1 MSFPKSTLYA
11 LWLEDVH
18 AIFRIPQGQTFC
30 PATPPVSPG
39 TGLLS
44 CSPGTGF
51 LSGSCD
57 CLAPDPLPQITC
69 RIHHLGERITPAPHL
84 LPNLTRTTMHTH
96 PQPPPRL
103 QPFQLPTPFLPIGT
117 LALGVLLAFAPFTT
131 FSAPSTPP
139 DAPSSK
145 HPHVEILFNGKDLS
159 GWQGKPGEWY
169 VEDGAIT
176 SQSTE
181 AHPCL
186 KHHYLVWTGGQ
197 PADFDLDF
205 EYRVVGGNSG
215 VQFRSRILPDWDM
228 SGYQADIEAG
238 PEWTGALF
246 EHQRGGIALR
256 GQKVIIAPS
265 GHRSVT
271 NFAHPADLLQVIRS
285 NDWNHYRILAR
296 GPEIQ
301 LFINNTLTAHAI
313 DHQTNQAAAQGH
325 IGLQMHPGPP
335 MKVQFRN
342 LRLRHLP
349 PAQPTAPV
357 PSPFNGDAANNTS
370 SSHLLPVIWPEHPRL
385 IATQTDWQSLPYNA
399 ARDPDLRSFIDGILR
414 EARKSLDAPTPLRQ
428 MEGRRLLGV
437 SRETLRR
444 ILLTAFAYRYTGEPA
459 FLDRARID
467 LLAVA
472 RFEDWNPSH
481 FLDVAEMATGVALGY
496 DWLYHDLTPDERQE
510 LRNAL
515 VTKALLHAQ
524 QGHPSF
530 RSHNNWNQ
538 VCIGG
543 LVLAALAIGDEE
555 PELTE
560 TVLTTARTHTDRG
573 LAAYQPHGI
582 YPEGPSY
589 WEYGTTYTVLL
600 IAALRSVT
608 SDDWNLPN
616 APGLLASLPWIVH
629 MTGPTGTFYN
639 FADSGTRAGLSPA
652 QFFLSRELRQ
662 PSLLHFQR
670 REARRFAVRG
680 GSERFAPLV
689 AFWWP
694 QPEHPITPLP
704 RHWSGSGLQPVAAWR
719 TDWEDPHSLYVA
731 IKGGGARANHAHM
744 DGGSFV
750 LEAGGVRWAEDLGLQ
765 SYHSLESAGVQLW
778 AMHQDSPRW
787 SVFRLGPFAHN
798 TLTLNDQLHDASG
811 MATFTDIHPRGA
823 HLDLTPIFLPGQV
836 TSATRSIS
844 IRSRRVLLEDN
855 LIGAA
860 PGASLRWAMTTR
872 ADILLDGHRATLR
885 LGDQSMLVRIQG
897 ALPEIL
903 DISAPVRPFDA
914 PNPGYR
920 LLVARAQADI
930 HGAARIRVH
939 LGPVEAKVSRN

>member
-1 MSFPKSTLYA
+1 MGA
-11 LWLEDVH
+11 
-18 AIFRIPQGQTFC
+18 
-30 PATPPVSPG
+30 
-39 TGLLS
+39 
-44 CSPGTGF
+44 
-51 LSGSCD
+51 
-57 CLAPDPLPQITC
+57 
-69 RIHHLGERITPAPHL
+69 
-84 LPNLTRTTMHTH
+84 
-96 PQPPPRL
+96 
-103 QPFQLPTPFLPIGT
+103 
-117 LALGVLLAFAPFTT
+117 LALGALFAFAPFTI
-131 FSAPSTPP
+131 FSAPSTHS
-139 DAPSSK
+139 DAPTSHDRK
-145 HPHVEILFNGKDLS
+145 VEILFNGKDLS

-186 KHHYLVWTGGQ
+186 KHHYLVWTGGE

-228 SGYQADIEAG
+228 SGYQADLESG

-256 GQKVIIAPS
+256 GQKVIINPS
-265 GHRSVT
+265 GQRQVT
-271 NFAHPADLLQVIRS
+271 PFSNPADLLQVIRS

-335 MKVQFRN
+335 MKIQFRN

-349 PAQPTAPV
+349 PSQQPSPV
-357 PSPFNGDAANNTS
+357 PPASAEDASMNPS
-370 SSHLLPVIWPEHPRL
+370 SSPLIPLVWPEHPRL
-385 IATQTDWQSLPYNA
+385 IATQTDWQALPHKA
-399 ARDPDLRSFIDGILR
+399 ASDPELSTFIHAILR
-414 EARKSLDAPTPLRQ
+414 EARKSIDAPTPLRQ

-444 ILLTAFAYRYTGEPA
+444 ILLSAFAYRYTGEPA

-496 DWLYHDLTPDERQE
+496 DWLYHDLTPGERQE
-510 LRNAL
+510 LHQAL
-515 VTKALLHAQ
+515 VNKALLHAQ

-530 RSHNNWNQ
+530 RSLNNWNQ

-543 LVLAALAIGDEE
+543 LTIAALAIGDQE
-555 PELTE
+555 PDLARNILTA
-560 TVLTTARTHTDRG
+560 ARAHTDRG
-573 LAAYQPHGI
+573 LAVYQPDGI

-608 SDDWNLPN
+608 GDDWNLP
-616 APGLLASLPWIVH
+616 ASPGLLASLPWMVH
-629 MTGPTGTFYN
+629 MTGPTGAFYN
-639 FADSGTRAGLSPA
+639 FADGGTRAGLSPA
-652 QFFLSRELRQ
+652 QFFLSREQRQ

-670 REARRFAVRG
+670 REARRFVERG
-680 GSERFAPLV
+680 GNERFAPLV

-694 QPEHPITPLP
+694 HPDHPITPLA
-704 RHWSGSGLQPVAAWR
+704 RHWSGAGLQPVAAWR
-719 TDWEDPHSLYVA
+719 TDWEDPNALYVA

-750 LEAGGVRWAEDLGLQ
+750 LEAGGERWAEDLGLQ
-765 SYHSLESAGVQLW
+765 NYHSLESAGVQLW

-798 TLTLNDQLHDASG
+798 TLTLDDQLHDASG
-811 MATFTDIHPRGA
+811 MATFTEVHPRGA
-823 HLDLTPIFLPGQV
+823 QIDLTPIFLPSQV

-844 IRSRRVLLEDN
+844 IQPRRVVLEDT
-855 LIGAA
+855 LSGAA
-860 PGASLRWAMTTR
+860 PGASIRWAMATR
-872 ADILLDGHRATLR
+872 AEILVEGTRTTLR
-885 LGDQSMLVRIQG
+885 LGDHTMLVRLKG
-897 ALPEIL
+897 MRPEIL
-903 DISAPVRPFDA
+903 DISAPARPFDA

-920 LLVARAQADI
+920 LLIGRAQADQK
-930 HGAARIRVH
+930 GAARIRVE
-939 LGPVEAKVSRN
+939 LGPLEAIASHH